1 MNPIASLPQGVEIL
15 GKVTSQYAEVL
26 TPQALSF
33 VATLARKFEGRRREL
48 MAARARRQTEF
59 DAGKLPD
66 FLPQTR
72 NIRGGDWTVAP
83 VPHDLQDRRVE
94 ITGPTDRKMVINALN

>member
-1 MNPIASLPQGVEIL
+1 MTPTASLPQGVEIL
-15 GKVTSQYAEVL
+15 GKIMPQYAEIL
-26 TPQALSF
+26 APQALAF

-48 MAARARRQTEF
+48 MAARARRQSEF

-72 NIRGGDWTVAP
+72 NSAP
-83 VPHDLQDRRVE
+83 
-94 ITGPTDRKMVINALN
+94 TGRSVSPTAHR